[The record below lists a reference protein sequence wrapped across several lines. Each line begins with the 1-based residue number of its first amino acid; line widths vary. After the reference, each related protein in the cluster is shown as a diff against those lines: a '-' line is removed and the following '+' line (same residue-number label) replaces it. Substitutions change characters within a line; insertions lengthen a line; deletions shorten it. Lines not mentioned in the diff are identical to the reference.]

1 LINRD
6 VCWRKQACCIVL
18 RVGALRWASL
28 DGARDWLILA
38 IGKPTRLQFSSEVRV
53 PGPEGPEETSSTAAE
68 LRIMLP
74 FAAESPCNCKAVRQR
89 LGLKGLLTRWLVGDA
104 GWISYPEQAP
114 SKRCNRRLGV
124 LGSCCQCASAGR
136 CFRGSTPWL
145 KGRLLSAAP
154 SDRQTDGR
162 RHIVSP
168 AGSSNS

>member
-1 LINRD
+1 MPLESNGIVARVSVSCAACNSGCVLHATIMWHEISASVSGSGSRRVSINRN

-74 FAAESPCNCKAVRQR
+74 FADKSSCNCMAVRQR
-89 LGLKGLLTRWLVGDA
+89 LGLKRLLTRWLVGDA
-104 GWISYPEQAP
+104 GWIS
-114 SKRCNRRLGV
+114 
-124 LGSCCQCASAGR
+124 
-136 CFRGSTPWL
+136 
-145 KGRLLSAAP
+145 
-154 SDRQTDGR
+154 
-162 RHIVSP
+162 
-168 AGSSNS
+168 